1 MLGIIDSTLDIPFD
15 GLQVFWDA
23 GQFRSLISGSRTI
36 FNLSERDNYTG
47 SFISGSG
54 GLFPFYTSS
63 GGGSINFPVTV
74 FPAAGV
80 VGSQVTGSLSA
91 GTIIV
96 FASRIGAQFADAPFM
111 FTDNLRVE
119 YFAASNVPQLTFA
132 FGLFR
137 DSSIG
142 FMSSSVYYMVGGSG
156 AANSQKLYLNKTV
169 SNFTSSRSV
178 PVTYTRAT
186 VGAANVGSGTSFRG
200 NIAIALFYNRQLS
213 DTEVFQIYDF
223 FKPRFP
229 DLP

>member
-1 MLGIIDSTLDIPFD
+1 MLGIIDSTLDIPTD

-23 GQFRSLISGSRTI
+23 AQLRSLVSGSQTVY
-36 FNLSERDNYTG
+36 NLSEKSNYTG

-54 GLFPFYTSS
+54 GFFPYYTGS
-63 GGGSINFPVTV
+63 GGGSIHIPQRV

-80 VGSQVTGSLSA
+80 VASQVTGSLSS

-96 FASRIGAQFADAPFM
+96 FASRIGSQYADIPLM
-111 FTDNLRVE
+111 FTDNLSVQ
-119 YFAASNVPQLTFA
+119 YWTANNVPQLVFS

-156 AANSQKLYLNKTV
+156 AATSQKLYLNKTV
-169 SNFTSSRSV
+169 SNFSSSRSV
-178 PVTYTRAT
+178 PVNYTRASL
-186 VGAANVGSGTSFRG
+186 GIGNIGSGTGFSG

-213 DTEVFQIYDF
+213 DAEVFQIYDF